1 MLVYVSFERLDK
13 GMSLQAE
20 NNGESRNKTF
30 MKRFSKAVRTGHGA
44 RSKEDP
50 VITDR
55 LKAEDFVFTK
65 VCKIDMGSCTNWAM
79 LVWPN

>member
-1 MLVYVSFERLDK
+1 MRYACVCFVH

-20 NNGESRNKTF
+20 NNGSTVFEYKTF
-30 MKRFSKAVRTGHGA
+30 MKKFSKVIRTGHGT
-44 RSKEDP
+44 RMGSTSSKEDP

-65 VCKIDMGSCTNWAM
+65 VICKIDMDGCSK
-79 LVWPN
+79 